1 MPPKPPTN
9 KLPPPPRTEMDMGEE
24 DTQQGEALEEK
35 QSDMADL
42 KLRLQ
47 QQEETI
53 AKLMRVLGAGTG
65 VVTSTSSPNTPGG
78 QKSPRQQSTTV
89 PIQQVTQLPTVEEPL
104 PRLKGI
110 EPKQLNYTEASQLK
124 VLEDWFFDVERML
137 KQQRKLQAP
146 FDAQIDLISTYW
158 DREIARRIDG
168 RMEEMKAMNDSIQ
181 SWKDLQKL
189 LRSQFLS
196 TVDESTAVTELRSI
210 QMPQTESMETYVQ
223 RGSAITDRISEKR
236 MTSET
241 KAELLIAG
249 VNPVRFPLLVAA
261 VNREQ
266 EELIATV
273 AGKGMNLNATRNR
286 LIQLAKSEPTEVATM
301 ARLAAGRNNSSTQSQ
316 TKPPSRWP
324 QRPQTTTSPALTQ
337 KLNAIGINL
346 ETSSSSSST
355 TAQTEQHVTF
365 TSEEVRQLLNA
376 VGSSS
381 EKKWPC
387 GRCRKSGHT
396 TRECRAPDTRTCYN
410 CGETGHIKPN
420 CQKPKKDTTSGSG
433 PEGEK
438 SKNA

>member
-261 VNREQ
+261 VSREQ
-266 EELIATV
+266 EELIATA

-286 LIQLAKSEPTEVATM
+286 LIQLAKSEPTEVAAM
-301 ARLAAGRNNSSTQSQ
+301 ARLATGRNNPTTQQQ
-316 TKPPSRWP
+316 TKPPPRWQ
-324 QRPQTTTSPALTQ
+324 QRPQTTTSPALAQ

-346 ETSSSSSST
+346 GTSSSSS
-355 TAQTEQHVTF
+355 TAIQPEQQVNL
-365 TSEEVRQLLNA
+365 TSDEVRQLINA
-376 VGSSS
+376 LGSPS
-381 EKKWPC
+381 ERKWPC
-387 GRCRKSGHT
+387 GRCRKPGHA
-396 TRECRAPDTRTCYN
+396 TRDCKAPDTRTCYN

-420 CQKPKKDTTSGSG
+420 CRNPKKDTIGGSG
-433 PEGEK
+433 AEGEK
-438 SKNA
+438 SKNE